1 MIFEKWLSKVPIR
14 GGNDIEPSFIL
25 RKSIFSI
32 LLDLNVKSDHISR
45 SQELQRIVQKNKRS
59 QDPALRELCEKIIS
73 KWSQLSYD
81 DEE

>member
-45 SQELQRIVQKNKRS
+45 SQ
-59 QDPALRELCEKIIS
+59 
-73 KWSQLSYD
+73 
-81 DEE
+81 